1 MPTISSDI
9 LFQFGASIVALLL
22 LPLVM
27 SWGLMFALRGIRK
40 RLDRL
45 ISLMESGVPQDQ
57 RTVAADYV
65 EEESIRRALRNVHG
79 TS

>member
-1 MPTISSDI
+1 MPTLSSEV
-9 LFQFGASIVALLL
+9 LFQFAVSIVALLL

-27 SWGLMFALRGIRK
+27 SWGLLFALHGIRK

-45 ISLMESGVPQDQ
+45 ISLMELGLPRDQ

-65 EEESIRRALRNVHG
+65 QEEKIRRALRNIHG

>member
-1 MPTISSDI
+1 MPTISSEV
-9 LFQFGASIVALLL
+9 LFQFAVSIVALLL

-27 SWGLMFALRGIRK
+27 SWGLLFALRGIRK

-45 ISLMESGVPQDQ
+45 ISLMESGLPQDQ
-57 RTVAADYV
+57 RTVAADYGQ
-65 EEESIRRALRNVHG
+65 EENIRRALRNIHG